1 MEKLIDAF
9 SNTEIRVVIISAI
22 GIGLLLLILHIIN
35 WKKGKHSKFLWFEAN
50 GNNSEQEEIVE
61 QNSFNNC
68 KNINMGVNHGQ
79 IGDTYNGIKQREF
92 TASDKALI
100 LQDISNFKNKY
111 KDKINSDHITIG
123 YPGCKET
130 SFLADQIQL
139 FLIQNGFKK
148 IEKMCLMTHGVIGK
162 KFGISNAPDN
172 SILIEIYSPDNVA

>member
-1 MEKLIDAF
+1 MEALINVF
-9 SNTEIRVVIISAI
+9 SSTEIRVVFILLISIA
-22 GIGLLLLILHIIN
+22 LLLLITHIIN
-35 WKKGKHSKFLWFEAN
+35 WKKGKYSKFLWFETN
-50 GNNSEQEEIVE
+50 SNNSEQEENVE

-68 KNINMGVNHGQ
+68 KNINTGVNNGQ

-100 LQDISNFKNKY
+100 LQDISSFKNKY
-111 KDKINSDHITIG
+111 NDKINNDHITIG